1 MKGETPM
8 KYALQGIAILLF
20 SILVFLFIQEFNGN
34 GIMLLVPM
42 LLGIFGIARVFWE
55 DKSPKE

>member
-1 MKGETPM
+1 M

-20 SILVFLFIQEFNGN
+20 AILVFLFVQAFNGN
-34 GIMLLVPM
+34 EIILLIPM

>member
-20 SILVFLFIQEFNGN
+20 AILVFLFVQAFNGN
-34 GIMLLVPM
+34 EIILLVPM

-55 DKSPKE
+55 EKASKE